1 MMKVR
6 HFPTFKLRFTLIELL
21 VVIAII
27 AILAS
32 LLLPSLSKARGKARQ
47 ISCQNNLKQWG
58 LYMALY
64 TDENDAWTPYNGYP
78 DSWFMNI
85 TSVMGKSIDS
95 WGLGHRNY
103 GVWQCPENILQ
114 IHPAHY
120 AAGEWFNSYQP
131 NGRLSAVMYMGN
143 KSTRFV
149 YPTQLVGMLEGT
161 YYVNTPW
168 YNDGLGSVPNL
179 ASGIQYAR
187 YPHNLQVNLMYAD
200 GHVGA
205 EDGPLPYR
213 GAFTGGSG
221 PDAYKNGRMWIGY

>member
-1 MMKVR
+1 MKVR

-78 DSWFMNI
+78 DSWFMYI

-95 WGLGHRNY
+95 
-103 GVWQCPENILQ
+103 C
-114 IHPAHY
+114 
-120 AAGEWFNSYQP
+120 
-131 NGRLSAVMYMGN
+131 
-143 KSTRFV
+143 TR
-149 YPTQLVGMLEGT
+149 
-161 YYVNTPW
+161 
-168 YNDGLGSVPNL
+168 
-179 ASGIQYAR
+179 
-187 YPHNLQVNLMYAD
+187 
-200 GHVGA
+200 
-205 EDGPLPYR
+205 PLR
-213 GAFTGGSG
+213 T
-221 PDAYKNGRMWIGY
+221 